1 MQSYYETYRY
11 FPPSYHT
18 DPYNYYTQPMT
29 NYYQP
34 MFMPSP
40 PPIRPLPYLYNKRPP
55 TILQAFMDEKGSFD
69 FVKTAKTVDQM
80 MKTVNQVVPLVKQF
94 STMFQATGK

>member
-1 MQSYYETYRY
+1 MYNYYETYR
-11 FPPSYHT
+11 FIPPT
-18 DPYNYYTQPMT
+18 FQPDPYNYYTQP
-29 NYYQP
+29 NYYP
-34 MFMPSP
+34 PFFMNVP
-40 PPIRPLPYLYNKRPP
+40 PPPPMQPSPYLYNKRPP

-94 STMFQATGK
+94 STMFQATAK